1 MLLNKVE
8 ETQNITLNEI
18 KCNICETNNKSNIYA
33 KSIMNHLLNIVNPVK
48 KIYAYHVIMNIFIII
63 KLT

>member
-1 MLLNKVE
+1 MLLNKFE
-8 ETQNITLNEI
+8 ERQSITLNEI
-18 KCNICETNNKSNIYA
+18 KCNIYKTNNKSNIYA